1 MPCCYFKPVA
11 FHCSWPKIQ
20 IPYHGLQDLTWFG
33 CCYFSCCLLWLFS
46 LPDTFLL
53 GFPFVFLKHVMLFL
67 TLSHCLWCSSSMT
80 LGWQVSSIPSE
91 FTPLGV
97 PYLRWSSPGSPYHR
111 PSQPL
116 SHNVLILLIY
126 LLLFW
131 SPILPQFKFMKMCF
145 IFGCV
150 LHSSLLP
157 CIY

>member
-1 MPCCYFKPVA
+1 MPCRYFKPVA

-53 GFPFVFLKHVMLFL
+53 GFLCVPQTCRVVSHLEPLPLMFFLHDSRVAGFFY
-67 TLSHCLWCSSSMT
+67 
-80 LGWQVSSIPSE
+80 SE
-91 FTPLGV
+91 FTPFGV

-131 SPILPQFKFMKMCF
+131 SPVLPQFKFMKMCF
-145 IFGCV
+145 IFGRV